1 MGKVGL
7 FDFVGV
13 IFPTIDAT
21 LTFQDLMQ
29 VLLISVSLLISMDL
43 QTLRTLIK
51 ALSIVNNIKEN
62 VGEH

>member
-1 MGKVGL
+1 MAMGKVGL

-29 VLLISVSLLISMDL
+29 VLLISISLLISMDL

-51 ALSIVNNIKEN
+51 ALSIVNNIK
-62 VGEH
+62 